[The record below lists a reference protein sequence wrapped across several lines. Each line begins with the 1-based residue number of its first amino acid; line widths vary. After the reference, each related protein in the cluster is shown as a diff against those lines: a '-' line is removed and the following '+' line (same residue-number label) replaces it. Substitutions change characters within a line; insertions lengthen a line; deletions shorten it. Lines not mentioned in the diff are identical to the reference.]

1 MNIAKYVAPLA
12 CIVAVSV
19 SSSAFAKQSRTVEW
33 KVGAETLQIHA
44 TGKTGPFSTKIKLF
58 VNGEV
63 VAEGA
68 TSQFRPLVNL
78 VGDYKGR
85 KIEAECQSVA
95 TGPMLHRECTVFV
108 DSKEAAKLK
117 F

>member
-1 MNIAKYVAPLA
+1 MNIAKVIPPLA
-12 CIVAVSV
+12 CIAALSVA
-19 SSSAFAKQSRTVEW
+19 SSAFAEQSRTVEW
-33 KVGAETLQIHA
+33 KVGSETLQIYA

-68 TSQFRPLVNL
+68 TSQFHPLVNL
-78 VGDYKGR
+78 IGEYKG
-85 KIEAECQSVA
+85 KKVEAECQSVA

>member
-1 MNIAKYVAPLA
+1 MSIAKYIAPLA
-12 CIVAVSV
+12 CVLAVSAA
-19 SSSAFAKQSRTVEW
+19 SSAFAEQSRTVEW
-33 KVGAETLQIHA
+33 KVGAETLLIHA
-44 TGKTGPFSTKIKLF
+44 TGKTGPFSTKIQLF

-63 VAEGA
+63 VATGA
-68 TSQFRPLVNL
+68 TSQFHPLVNL
-78 VGDYKGR
+78 IGDYKG
-85 KIEAECQSVA
+85 KKVEAECQSVA